1 MQVID
6 KIDKHIIEQLIV
18 DGRMTFANIA
28 KDINLTDVAIKK
40 RLDRLKQKGIIK
52 NIYAEIDYKVIGFT
66 EDLIVLIN
74 AEPTKTNNVIKK
86 LNDIDNIIKL
96 YGVTGEYNLVAQ
108 LIAEDKENLQELL
121 NSINTIDGI
130 LKITILT
137 VLKEYKNSKNVPN
150 KIIQTTF

>member
-137 VLKEYKNSKNVPN
+137 VLKEHKNSKNVPN